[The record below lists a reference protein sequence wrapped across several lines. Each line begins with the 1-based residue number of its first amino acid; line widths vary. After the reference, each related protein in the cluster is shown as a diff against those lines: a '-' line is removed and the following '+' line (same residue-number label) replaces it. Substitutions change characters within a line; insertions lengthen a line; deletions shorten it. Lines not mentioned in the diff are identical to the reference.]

1 MNEQIRLLQ
10 AEIQDDLQAIDQ
22 AYEALNSV
30 SRRVAEPEG
39 GIVVGYHL
47 HVLYGLFESL
57 FARIATMFGSQI
69 TDKTKWHAQLLR
81 RMTLDVQGVRPHC
94 IGNETYE
101 CLDELRRF
109 RHLFRNA
116 YVLHFDP
123 DRLTIVL
130 RNAERLERL
139 YRPDIEEFLAF
150 LDGMAGQ
157 ELGC

>member
-10 AEIQDDLQAIDQ
+10 AEIRDDLQAIDQ
-22 AYEALNSV
+22 AYKALDSV

-47 HVLYGLFESL
+47 HVLYGLFENL
-57 FARIATMFGSQI
+57 FARIATTFGNRI

-81 RMTLDVQGVRPHC
+81 RMTLDVQAVRPHV
-94 IGNETYE
+94 IGKQTYE

-116 YVLHFDP
+116 YVLRFDP
-123 DRLTIVL
+123 KRLTIVL
-130 RNAERLERL
+130 GHAERLERL
-139 YRPDIEEFLAF
+139 YRPEIEDFLAF

-157 ELGC
+157 EDGC